1 MATLKQLSQQ
11 ILNEKTNK
19 ILPNNIKEEVQIFD
33 IIGDYK
39 PDYNALTEMIISI
52 NGEEAQ

>member
-33 IIGDYK
+33 ITGDYK
-39 PDYNALTEMIISI
+39 PDYNALTEMIIAI

>member
-33 IIGDYK
+33 ITGDYK